1 MTREDAMPFISTEG
15 DTRKMKVSRN
25 SVGRF
30 LAHAVSSDELV
41 GKSVALSGA

>member
-1 MTREDAMPFISTEG
+1 MPFISTEG
-15 DTRKMKVSRN
+15 DTNKMKVSRN

-30 LAHAVSSDELV
+30 LAHAVSSAELV